1 MVRLSCDQNGN
12 LSYWQDGPKV
22 PSPSDINDV
31 AFREDL
37 LRDFATETEMEAGKS
52 AVPHVNDITLEY
64 IFNFAYTY

>member
-22 PSPSDINDV
+22 PSPSDINDA

-37 LRDFATETEMEAGKS
+37 LRDFAAETEMEAGKS
-52 AVPHVNDITLEY
+52 AVPM
-64 IFNFAYTY
+64 